1 MNVLNRFANWKFI
14 LPLFVAFLSFPLFFF
29 DHYQSKI
36 TATAGS
42 KLKILDVRFNYSFDD
57 VNGLFAAMGN
67 EGREIYSIISGKV
80 DMVFPIVNSL
90 LLMLILFNL
99 LKKVNVPN
107 SKWLYLS
114 LLPILGGFFDFLENF
129 NILNLLNSY
138 PNITQD
144 QVAMASLITSMKWFS
159 SALVIGLIVV
169 LIVTVLRKKMKRN
182 SAPDKLTEMNVDDQ
196 LN

>member
-1 MNVLNRFANWKFI
+1 
-14 LPLFVAFLSFPLFFF
+14 
-29 DHYQSKI
+29 
-36 TATAGS
+36 
-42 KLKILDVRFNYSFDD
+42 
-57 VNGLFAAMGN
+57 
-67 EGREIYSIISGKV
+67 
-80 DMVFPIVNSL
+80 MVFPIVNSL

-169 LIVTVLRKKMKRN
+169 LIVMLMIN
-182 SAPDKLTEMNVDDQ
+182 
-196 LN
+196 